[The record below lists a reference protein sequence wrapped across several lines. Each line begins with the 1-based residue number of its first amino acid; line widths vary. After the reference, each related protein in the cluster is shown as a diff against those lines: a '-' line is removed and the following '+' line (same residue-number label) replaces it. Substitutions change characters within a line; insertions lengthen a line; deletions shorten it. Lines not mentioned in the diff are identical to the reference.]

1 MANEKHA
8 SLLFFDG
15 GYNYQLIAWM
25 ANEKHASLSDES
37 GNGEIKTFI
46 TTTF

>member
-1 MANEKHA
+1 MKNTLAYC
-8 SLLFFDG
+8 FFDG

-37 GNGEIKTFI
+37 DNVEIKTR
-46 TTTF
+46 